1 VAELKASKQGQKIEE
16 ELGLTGSPEE
26 QASIAKMQAMQRGKI
41 ARQELADQ
49 QSAAS
54 KIAAVQRGKQ
64 DRARVAGMKVEKELG
79 LTGSEEEGQAIAK
92 IQVC

>member
-1 VAELKASKQGQKIEE
+1 MKASKQGQKIEE

-54 KIAAVQRGKQ
+54 KI
-64 DRARVAGMKVEKELG
+64 
-79 LTGSEEEGQAIAK
+79 
-92 IQVC
+92 